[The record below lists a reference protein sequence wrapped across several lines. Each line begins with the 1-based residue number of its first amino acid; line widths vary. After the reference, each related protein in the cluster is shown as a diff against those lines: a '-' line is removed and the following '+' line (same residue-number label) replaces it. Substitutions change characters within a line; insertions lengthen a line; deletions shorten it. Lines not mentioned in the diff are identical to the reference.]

1 LSPNTSLTFPL
12 PQHANLAL
20 LCKGEQ
26 DRQNILLRLFVYTI
40 GKKWHTLLGVLIL
53 KHRSQALVSL
63 ENIRQAYKR
72 ISPMLKD
79 TPFYQSTRLSDRFGF
94 DVRLKCQFLNP
105 LRSFKGRGAE
115 WWVAQHKDLTK
126 VACVSAGNFGQAMA
140 YVCKIN
146 GIELHVFTVDDANEQ
161 KVRGI
166 QKLGATVHFCG
177 QDYAHADRLAANY
190 ASENSAF
197 LLIDGDA
204 PEITEGAATIGLELT
219 EATSEIYIPIG
230 DGALINGIG
239 SWMKQVSPKTKV
251 IGVCAAGAPA
261 MYESWKQGKVIRER
275 GKGTIA
281 DGIAILE
288 PVASS
293 FDTVRTVV
301 DEILWSRTETLKMH

>member
-1 LSPNTSLTFPL
+1 
-12 PQHANLAL
+12 
-20 LCKGEQ
+20 
-26 DRQNILLRLFVYTI
+26 
-40 GKKWHTLLGVLIL
+40 
-53 KHRSQALVSL
+53 
-63 ENIRQAYKR
+63 
-72 ISPMLKD
+72 MLKD

-204 PEITEGAATIGLELT
+204 PEITEGAGTIGLELT
-219 EATSEIYIPIG
+219 EATSEFIGEIYIPIG

-261 MYESWKQGKVIRER
+261 MYESCKQGKVIRER

-301 DEILWSRTETLKMH
+301 DEILLVTDRDIKDALRFLIELEGVIAEPSAVVGLAAMANKTNNQKQSGTAVTLITGSYLTPELLKETVL